1 MAPSKRLRRLIVAI
15 REGDE
20 QRVEE
25 TILQF
30 SRKRRI
36 FAPLALA
43 VGAFVMLFSGLRLLV
58 TNWRLMLVQ
67 ILPAMLIWA
76 VTLDLKAHV
85 LAGRQFHMIRG
96 PIVLLVFAGVVLVT
110 TVAFF
115 LNAAFAFA
123 ISRPGPPQV
132 AAGFQQAHDHPA
144 VAWWGAGS
152 GIGLAVAAVLA
163 PRWGLGWFTV
173 LLGTVLGIMMV
184 FYVAVPARIVGVQM
198 AKTADSALSGRDKL
212 AAAAVSGAFGA
223 VLCAP
228 PYVISRTGIVLLD
241 SHDLFGFGVA
251 LLVLGLILQ
260 AGVTGAVKAVKVS
273 AKMLVGQS
281 PHKRGDQ
288 QEAHPARLAAG
299 RIPCPDEFPP
309 MAPRIQPARP
319 ARRPAPAGRA
329 ERRRVRRRESETPR
343 HLTAAG
349 QFR

>member
-1 MAPSKRLRRLIVAI
+1 MAPSKRLRQLIVAI

-25 TILQF
+25 AVLQF
-30 SRKRRI
+30 SRTRRI
-36 FAPLALA
+36 FAPLALV

-85 LAGRQFHMIRG
+85 LRGRQFHMISG
-96 PIVLLVFAGVVLVT
+96 PVVLLVFAAVVLVT
-110 TVAFF
+110 TAAFF

-132 AAGFQQAHDHPA
+132 AAGFHQARGHPA
-144 VAWWGAGS
+144 VVWWGAGS
-152 GIGLAVAAVLA
+152 GVALAVAAVLA
-163 PRWGLGWFTV
+163 PRWGIGWFTV

-184 FYVAVPARIVGVQM
+184 CYVAVPARIVGVRA
-198 AKTADSALSGRDKL
+198 AKTANSAQSGRDKL

-228 PYVISRTGIVLLD
+228 PYVIARTGIVLLG
-241 SHDLFGFGVA
+241 SHDRFGLGVA

-273 AKMLVGQS
+273 AKLLTGQS
-281 PHKRGDQ
+281 PHERGNR
-288 QEAHPARLAAG
+288 QESV
-299 RIPCPDEFPP
+299 
-309 MAPRIQPARP
+309 PRA
-319 ARRPAPAGRA
+319 
-329 ERRRVRRRESETPR
+329 
-343 HLTAAG
+343 
-349 QFR
+349 

>member
-1 MAPSKRLRRLIVAI
+1 MAPSKRLRRLIAAI

-25 TILQF
+25 AILQF

-85 LAGRQFHMIRG
+85 LYGRQFHVIRG
-96 PIVLLVFAGVVLVT
+96 PIVLLIFVAVVLVT
-110 TVAFF
+110 TAAFF

-123 ISRPGPPQV
+123 ISRPGPPHV
-132 AAGFQQAHDHPA
+132 AAGFHQARGHPA
-144 VAWWGAGS
+144 VIWWGAGS
-152 GIGLAVAAVLA
+152 GVALAVAAVLA
-163 PRWGLGWFTV
+163 PRWGIGWFTV
-173 LLGTVLGIMMV
+173 LLGIVLGLMMV
-184 FYVAVPARIVGVQM
+184 CYVAVPARIVGVRA
-198 AKTADSALSGRDKL
+198 AKTANSAQSGRDKL

-228 PYVISRTGIVLLD
+228 PYVIARIGIVLLG
-241 SHDLFGFGVA
+241 SHNLFWLGVA

-273 AKMLVGQS
+273 AKLLMGQS
-281 PHKRGDQ
+281 PHERGDR
-288 QEAHPARLAAG
+288 QESV
-299 RIPCPDEFPP
+299 
-309 MAPRIQPARP
+309 PRA
-319 ARRPAPAGRA
+319 
-329 ERRRVRRRESETPR
+329 
-343 HLTAAG
+343 
-349 QFR
+349 

>member
-1 MAPSKRLRRLIVAI
+1 MAPSKRLRQLIVAI

-25 TILQF
+25 AVLQF
-30 SRKRRI
+30 SRTRRI
-36 FAPLALA
+36 FAPLALV

-85 LAGRQFHMIRG
+85 LRGRQFHMISG
-96 PIVLLVFAGVVLVT
+96 PVVLLVFAAVVLVT
-110 TVAFF
+110 TAAFF

-132 AAGFQQAHDHPA
+132 AAGFHQARGHPA
-144 VAWWGAGS
+144 VVWWGAGS
-152 GIGLAVAAVLA
+152 GVALAVAAVLA
-163 PRWGLGWFTV
+163 PRWGIGWFTV

-184 FYVAVPARIVGVQM
+184 CYVAVPARIVGVRA
-198 AKTADSALSGRDKL
+198 AKTANSAQSGRDKL

-228 PYVISRTGIVLLD
+228 PYVIARTGIVLLG
-241 SHDLFGFGVA
+241 SHDRFGLGVA

-273 AKMLVGQS
+273 AKLLIGQP
-281 PHKRGDQ
+281 PHERGDR
-288 QEAHPARLAAG
+288 QET
-299 RIPCPDEFPP
+299 IP
-309 MAPRIQPARP
+309 
-319 ARRPAPAGRA
+319 RA
-329 ERRRVRRRESETPR
+329 
-343 HLTAAG
+343 
-349 QFR
+349 

>member
-20 QRVEE
+20 QQVEE
-25 TILQF
+25 AVLQF
-30 SRKRRI
+30 SRRRRI

-85 LAGRQFHMIRG
+85 LYGKQFHMIRG
-96 PIVLLVFAGVVLVT
+96 PLVLLVFAAVVLVT
-110 TVAFF
+110 TAAFF

-132 AAGFQQAHDHPA
+132 AAGFHQARGHPA
-144 VAWWGAGS
+144 VVWWGAGS
-152 GIGLAVAAVLA
+152 GVALAVAAVLA

-173 LLGTVLGIMMV
+173 LLGIVLGLMMV
-184 FYVAVPARIVGVQM
+184 CYVAVPARIVGVQM
-198 AKTADSALSGRDKL
+198 AKTANSALSRRDKL
-212 AAAAVSGAFGA
+212 AAATVSGAFGA

-228 PYVISRTGIVLLD
+228 PYVIARVGIVLLG
-241 SHDLFGFGVA
+241 SHDLFGLGVA
-251 LLVLGLILQ
+251 LLIVGLILQ

-281 PHKRGDQ
+281 PHKGGER

-299 RIPCPDEFPP
+299 RLSCPEEFRPA
-309 MAPRIQPARP
+309 APRIQPRNCSPRVICGALPRCSSP
-319 ARRPAPAGRA
+319 ARVSGRP
-329 ERRRVRRRESETPR
+329 
-343 HLTAAG
+343 
-349 QFR
+349 

>member
-1 MAPSKRLRRLIVAI
+1 MAPSKRLRQLIVAI

-25 TILQF
+25 AVLQF
-30 SRKRRI
+30 SRTRRI
-36 FAPLALA
+36 FAPLALV

-85 LAGRQFHMIRG
+85 LRGRQFHMISG
-96 PIVLLVFAGVVLVT
+96 PVVLLVFAAVVLVT
-110 TVAFF
+110 TAAFF

-123 ISRPGPPQV
+123 ISRPGPPHV
-132 AAGFQQAHDHPA
+132 AAGFHQARGHPA
-144 VAWWGAGS
+144 VIWWGAGS
-152 GIGLAVAAVLA
+152 GVALAVAAVLA
-163 PRWGLGWFTV
+163 PRWGIGWFTV

-184 FYVAVPARIVGVQM
+184 CYVAVPARIVGVRA
-198 AKTADSALSGRDKL
+198 AKTANSAQSGRDKL

-228 PYVISRTGIVLLD
+228 PYVIARTGIVLLG
-241 SHDLFGFGVA
+241 SHDRFGLGVA

-273 AKMLVGQS
+273 AKLLIGQP
-281 PHKRGDQ
+281 PHERGDR
-288 QEAHPARLAAG
+288 QET
-299 RIPCPDEFPP
+299 IP
-309 MAPRIQPARP
+309 
-319 ARRPAPAGRA
+319 RA
-329 ERRRVRRRESETPR
+329 
-343 HLTAAG
+343 
-349 QFR
+349 

>member
-1 MAPSKRLRRLIVAI
+1 MAPSKRLRRLIAAI

-25 TILQF
+25 AILQF

-36 FAPLALA
+36 FAPLALV

-58 TNWRLMLVQ
+58 TNWRLMLIQ

-85 LAGRQFHMIRG
+85 LYGRQFHMVRG
-96 PIVLLVFAGVVLVT
+96 PIVLLIFAAVVLVT
-110 TVAFF
+110 AAAFF

-132 AAGFQQAHDHPA
+132 AAGFQQARGHPA
-144 VAWWGAGS
+144 VIWWGAGS
-152 GIGLAVAAVLA
+152 GVALAVAAVLA
-163 PRWGLGWFTV
+163 PRWGIGWFTV

-184 FYVAVPARIVGVQM
+184 CYVAVPARVVGVQT
-198 AKTADSALSGRDKL
+198 AKTTANSGLSGRDKL
-212 AAAAVSGAFGA
+212 AAATVSGAFGA

-228 PYVISRTGIVLLD
+228 AYLIARGGIVLLG
-241 SHDLFGFGVA
+241 SHDLFELGIA

-273 AKMLVGQS
+273 AKLLIGQP
-281 PHKRGDQ
+281 PHERGDR
-288 QEAHPARLAAG
+288 QET
-299 RIPCPDEFPP
+299 IP
-309 MAPRIQPARP
+309 
-319 ARRPAPAGRA
+319 RA
-329 ERRRVRRRESETPR
+329 
-343 HLTAAG
+343 
-349 QFR
+349 

>member
-15 REGDE
+15 REGDD

-25 TILQF
+25 AVLQF
-30 SRKRRI
+30 SRRRRI
-36 FAPLALA
+36 FAPLALV

-85 LAGRQFHMIRG
+85 LRGKQFHMISG
-96 PIVLLVFAGVVLVT
+96 PIVLLVFAAVVLVT
-110 TVAFF
+110 TAAFF

-132 AAGFQQAHDHPA
+132 AAGFQQARGHPA
-144 VAWWGAGS
+144 VVWWGAGS
-152 GIGLAVAAVLA
+152 GVALAVAAVLA

-184 FYVAVPARIVGVQM
+184 CYVAVPARIVGVRT
-198 AKTADSALSGRDKL
+198 AKTANSARSGREQL
-212 AAAAVSGAFGA
+212 TAAAVSGALST

-228 PYVISRTGIVLLD
+228 PYVIARIGIVLLG
-241 SHDLFGFGVA
+241 SHNLFWLGVA

-273 AKMLVGQS
+273 AKLLIGQP
-281 PHKRGDQ
+281 PHERGDR
-288 QEAHPARLAAG
+288 QESV
-299 RIPCPDEFPP
+299 
-309 MAPRIQPARP
+309 PRA
-319 ARRPAPAGRA
+319 
-329 ERRRVRRRESETPR
+329 
-343 HLTAAG
+343 
-349 QFR
+349 